1 MSGQA
6 TATPAALEARLLAP
20 VERLMAENAGVPG
33 VVLEVEAPRL
43 GFALSRARGVTRF
56 GPGGAALTPAHPLRL
71 ASNTKTYVAAAVLRL
86 VEEGRL
92 ALDEAI
98 ARHLPAA
105 QTALLRGGGYDPG
118 AITLRHLLTHTSGL
132 YDFADS
138 PDFNAAVL
146 AGRRWTRQE
155 QLAGAMAWGRRYGAP
170 GEVYRYSD
178 SGYLLLGEILERA
191 TGDDSYGLS
200 LRRLLDYGRLGLA
213 ATWLESL
220 EPRPAGVPERAQ
232 QYLGERPNEDFDV
245 TTDLFGG
252 GGLIAPLGDVR
263 RFYAALFRGEVFRRR
278 ETLALMLTTV
288 AAERGGPAAYGME
301 QRPGEY
307 RMGIFVRRLGGL
319 ECYSHGGYFGTQAAY
334 FPALDASVALGVNV
348 ADSDLDGELLAAV
361 AAILAAAHA

>member
-1 MSGQA
+1 MKGD
-6 TATPAALEARLLAP
+6 PEALEARLLGLAD
-20 VERLMAENAGVPG
+20 RLLAENAGVPG

-56 GPGGAALTPAHPLRL
+56 GAGGVALTPAHPLRL

-92 ALDEAI
+92 ALDEAV
-98 ARHLPAA
+98 AGRLPAA
-105 QTALLRGGGYDPG
+105 QSALLRAGGYDPG

-132 YDFADS
+132 YDFGDS
-138 PDFNAAVL
+138 PDFNTAVL
-146 AGRRWTRQE
+146 AGRHWTRLE
-155 QLAGAMAWGRRYGAP
+155 QLAGAMEWGRPYGVP

-178 SGYLLLGEILERA
+178 TGYVLLGEILERT
-191 TGDDSYGLS
+191 TGDPSYGGS
-200 LRRLLDYGRLGLA
+200 LRRLLDYERLGLA

-220 EPRPAGVPERAQ
+220 EPWPAGVPERAQ
-232 QYLGERPNEDFDV
+232 QYLGERPNEAFDV

-252 GGLIAPLGDVR
+252 GGLIAQLGDVR

-288 AAERGGPAAYGME
+288 AAERGGPAAYGMV
-301 QRPGEY
+301 QQPGEY

-319 ECYSHGGYFGTQAAY
+319 DCYSHGGYFGTQAAY
-334 FPALDASVALGVNV
+334 FPGLDASVALGVNL
-348 ADSDLDGELLAAV
+348 ADSDLDGDLLAAV
-361 AAILAAAHA
+361 AAVLRDSHA